1 MHPWKSS
8 LTLSGSCGPCSL
20 HPTSYFLLPTSD
32 FLLLLPTPY
41 IPHPNLIILR
51 PLHPTSY
58 FLLPTSYSLL
68 PISCILLPTPY
79 SLHPTP
85 CILLPAS
92 YSLLPTPYFLLPT
105 SHSLTSSGSCG
116 SDCAGGACTLHPA
129 PSARGPALVFRRA
142 GCAMY
147 PVPVSPAPPPCAVG
161 GVGVVLRSVTPTS
174 GSAPRCLIW
183 MCTWIGDVR
192 ASIVRRV
199 RLIHL

>member
-85 CILLPAS
+85 CFLLPTS
-92 YSLLPTPYFLLPT
+92 YSLLPTPYIPLPHLVRLLR
-105 SHSLTSSGSCG
+105 LRLRGRG
-116 SDCAGGACTLHPA
+116 VHPA
-129 PSARGPALVFRRA
+129 PCTLGPRPRIGLPPRRLRHVPCTRVPRAAALCCGRRGRRSAQRDPHQRQRAPLPYLDVHLDRR
-142 GCAMY
+142 CTRLNR
-147 PVPVSPAPPPCAVG
+147 APSSTDPPVG
-161 GVGVVLRSVTPTS
+161 G
-174 GSAPRCLIW
+174 
-183 MCTWIGDVR
+183 
-192 ASIVRRV
+192 RR
-199 RLIHL
+199 